1 MILPVINFELISIPL
16 LQSLMAP
23 LTQGYSQMLFFVST
37 NKMTKTR
44 LDLQGSRQ
52 INIQ

>member
-1 MILPVINFELISIPL
+1 MILPVINFELISIHL
-16 LQSLMAP
+16 LMAP

-44 LDLQGSRQ
+44 LDLQGNRQ